1 VRIALNGFDKQWNVF
16 VKCVV
21 GREQLPTWER
31 LGNDFI
37 QEEIRK
43 GSQHGDKKKTDDE
56 ENLALASKKGK
67 GKKRS
72 IEGASS
78 KGGKKKLDMTK
89 VKCYVCH

>member
-1 VRIALNGFDKQWNVF
+1 VF

-31 LGNDFI
+31 LWNDFI
-37 QEEIRK
+37 KEEIRE
-43 GSQHGDKKKTDDE
+43 GSQRGDKKKTDDE

-67 GKKRS
+67 GKKGS
-72 IEGASS
+72 TEGASS

-89 VKCYVCH
+89 VKCYVCHQLGHFAS